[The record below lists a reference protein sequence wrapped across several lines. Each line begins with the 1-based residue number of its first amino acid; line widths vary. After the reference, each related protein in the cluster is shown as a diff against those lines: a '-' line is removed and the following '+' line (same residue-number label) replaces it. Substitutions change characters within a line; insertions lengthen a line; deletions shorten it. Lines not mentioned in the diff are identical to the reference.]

1 MSLNTPTQTFSNAE
15 NFIDSILQDA
25 KAFDQE
31 VFGNF
36 EFTKEE
42 KDFLISQVEKYNNT
56 NIRLA
61 EMQAMIADLDNQ
73 NFDEKRSDLMGQL
86 IATRFIAAINE

>member
-25 KAFDQE
+25 KKFDQE

-42 KDFLISQVEKYNNT
+42 KDFLISQVEKYNNA

-61 EMQAMIADLDNQ
+61 EMQAIIADLSIQ
-73 NFDEKRSDLMGQL
+73 NFDKKRSDLIASL
-86 IATRFIAAINE
+86 IATRFMEAING